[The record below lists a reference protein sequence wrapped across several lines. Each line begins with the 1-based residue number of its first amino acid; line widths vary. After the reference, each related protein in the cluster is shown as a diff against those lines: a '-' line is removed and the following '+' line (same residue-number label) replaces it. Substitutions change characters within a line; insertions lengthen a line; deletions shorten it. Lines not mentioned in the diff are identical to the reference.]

1 MRPDR
6 ASVLGTAPLSDLLV
20 VLLRQYKRL
29 LAERGL
35 ELTEANI
42 RDLAQRRVEQ
52 ASLNATETRI
62 RDLLGDMIAESL
74 AVLARWNLSYAQ
86 ALATDMNAIPGWEST
101 SEFLEIANEKSNAE
115 LRIAS
120 AAALAVTLRA
130 YQYAPYLLQ
139 TFAHDPSEMEG
150 VIARRVLL
158 LVSGVD
164 DNAADWFDQV
174 QAWLAQQAG

>member
-6 ASVLGTAPLSDLLV
+6 ANVLRTAPLMDLLV

-29 LAERGL
+29 LAERDL

-42 RDLAQRRVEQ
+42 RELAQRRVDQ

-62 RDLLGDMIAESL
+62 RDVLGELIAESV
-74 AVLARWNLSYAQ
+74 AVLARWDLSYAQ
-86 ALATDMNAIPGWEST
+86 SLRTDMNAIPGWEST
-101 SEFLEIANEKSNAE
+101 SDFLEIANEKGNAE

-120 AAALAVTLRA
+120 AAALAVSLGA
-130 YQYAPYLLQ
+130 YQHAPFLLQ
-139 TFAHDPSEMEG
+139 TIAHDADEMEG

-164 DNAADWFDQV
+164 ENAADWLEQV
-174 QAWLAQQAG
+174 EQWLAQQAD

>member
-1 MRPDR
+1 MRSDR
-6 ASVLGTAPLSDLLV
+6 ATVLNNAPLSDLLV

-29 LAERGL
+29 LAEHGI

-52 ASLNATETRI
+52 ATLTEQETRI
-62 RDLLGDMIAESL
+62 RDSLGAMIDESI
-74 AVLARWNLSYAQ
+74 AVLAQWNLTYEQ
-86 ALATDMNAIPGWEST
+86 ALKVEMSAMPGWETT

-120 AAALAVTLRA
+120 ASALAVGLGA
-130 YQYAPYLLQ
+130 NQYAPYLLQ
-139 TFAHDPSEMEG
+139 TLAHDPKEMEG
-150 VIARRVLL
+150 VIARRILL

-164 DNAADWFDQV
+164 ENAPDWLAQV
-174 QAWLAQQAG
+174 QAWLDQQAL